1 MMSTQNKKAAPSAP
15 TLETVKTNELLRSM
29 FKHIKQRG
37 GCQV

>member
-1 MMSTQNKKAAPSAP
+1 MNTQNKKAVPGAAN
-15 TLETVKTNELLRSM
+15 TENGKTNELLRSM